1 MADTNNVQQLKQMFE
16 GIRDERRMYANT
28 AVRIGNAFL
37 ALLMYLSSKDDAFLR
52 KDRED
57 ATNFLIKFLAGLEVG
72 QYKSGVSGA
81 NIDSAG
87 NAEFGELVTR
97 LKAKLGELEVAGAS
111 EFRGNLSSEDF
122 VSGFVGGR
130 GWSIFRR
137 EVLNALGVPETKYT
151 GEFDDIVVRGAMRV
165 FSMIIS
171 QLLGEND
178 NRIFTGMMEVDHY
191 DLVTGRVY
199 LQTHDGKLYNPFRK
213 DDYIMVQQYNGM
225 PSETNRHYITK
236 HYELIVTAAGCG
248 EVGAGENRLDWVEF
262 RNFVSADG
270 RAAADVISKGDTF
283 TRVDNT
289 TDADRKGLI
298 QIITV
303 GTATPYLDV
312 VYGMKTDPD
321 NSLKGRLG
329 NLQGIRHHLFG
340 WLDGFGE
347 LLTNLYAVGDFRLRR
362 TGESVDAKIE
372 MLRAMFATRYSDL
385 RYELTDADNYL
396 YNATFDETM
405 DGWSVQDDGRIITS
419 NGEALLMNGNTYIAD
434 GRIAGVEQLD
444 GRNVLHIKKSSIRQA
459 NALIRK
465 PGTHKEYVLPTS
477 DTTDQYT
484 EVKDP
489 LYMSVRFLA
498 VTDGT
503 LTAGMSGSTS
513 APGSLPAPATVAVT
527 ASTEWQELQW
537 QGTWDGKGDFILQYT
552 GDMYVSL
559 LSLTDRAL
567 DDFKK
572 EVSTQII
579 QTASNIRLLGT
590 NINNLRG
597 TVTQLGIELDA
608 AKEQIRIYADKYDE
622 LNGTVT
628 NLGIRLDAAEGQI
641 SIYAEKYD
649 RLNNTVTNL
658 GVRLD
663 AAEGSITNYAVRIN
677 NNESAISALRI
688 KTDSI
693 SSAVTGVQGDL
704 ATARSRIEAVAAIAG
719 EAALGEY
726 YYQENNPWSGWASGT
741 EWRHIGCKWK
751 AKVSGTPYLAATPG
765 GGTESRTTGAGR
777 LYRYLG
783 GSTGNL
789 NVWEEIN
796 EAAASVS
803 YIVQTKDHISAVV
816 ANFDAAGNV
825 TAASGIATTAEG
837 NRLWAGKSSFDS
849 LSNVVGT
856 HTAQI
861 QNNASAIALRAT
873 TSTVDALSGRVSVAE
888 ANIDV
893 MSTQISLRVEKDGI
907 ISAINQSAEEVKIL
921 ASKIKLEGYT
931 TINNSFS
938 VDVDGTTCIGGF
950 RVSGNG
956 LTNGP
961 DFDNDA
967 YVIFRNDAHKCFA
980 GIGGNIL
987 PSASGAR
994 GVARFENF
1002 DDSGWWGYDHNFAV
1016 IIGAKGSVDN
1026 TAIAVSGG
1034 HISGLALKTLTVGHD
1049 SVTSTSVPAKL
1060 ADVRIGRDVNSVYA
1074 STQFYW
1080 RANSANSYES
1090 KTREINLILPDMEP
1104 YDDGHMI
1111 FFKRGD
1117 NNGNDVYIYPGLS
1130 TRREFNAV
1138 TQTYVDKKGYTYI
1151 VFDNESHATRISPL
1165 KLDSCGDAMCLI
1177 YHSKL
1182 QVTVNNVTYYGAWLQ
1197 HKFPRTW

>member
-1 MADTNNVQQLKQMFE
+1 MTVGSATPYMDISYGLKTNPDEALK
-16 GIRDERRMYANT
+16 G
-28 AVRIGNAFL
+28 RIGN
-37 ALLMYLSSKDDAFLR
+37 LS
-52 KDRED
+52 
-57 ATNFLIKFLAGLEVG
+57 
-72 QYKSGVSGA
+72 
-81 NIDSAG
+81 
-87 NAEFGELVTR
+87 
-97 LKAKLGELEVAGAS
+97 
-111 EFRGNLSSEDF
+111 
-122 VSGFVGGR
+122 
-130 GWSIFRR
+130 
-137 EVLNALGVPETKYT
+137 
-151 GEFDDIVVRGAMRV
+151 
-165 FSMIIS
+165 
-171 QLLGEND
+171 
-178 NRIFTGMMEVDHY
+178 
-191 DLVTGRVY
+191 
-199 LQTHDGKLYNPFRK
+199 
-213 DDYIMVQQYNGM
+213 
-225 PSETNRHYITK
+225 
-236 HYELIVTAAGCG
+236 
-248 EVGAGENRLDWVEF
+248 
-262 RNFVSADG
+262 
-270 RAAADVISKGDTF
+270 
-283 TRVDNT
+283 
-289 TDADRKGLI
+289 
-298 QIITV
+298 
-303 GTATPYLDV
+303 
-312 VYGMKTDPD
+312 
-321 NSLKGRLG
+321 
-329 NLQGIRHHLFG
+329 GIYSPLFG
-340 WLDGFGE
+340 QLEGFGE
-347 LLTNLYAVGDFRLRR
+347 LLINLYAVGDFRIRR
-362 TGESVDAKIE
+362 TGENVDAELK
-372 MLRAMFATRYSDL
+372 MLKGLFSTQFQKQT
-385 RYELTDADNYL
+385 YELTEDENYL
-396 YNATFDETM
+396 TNATFGENMEGWTADTDENTKLLSYT
-405 DGWSVQDDGRIITS
+405 DGVPLVLNGSVVSAGYHRANVEECDGKMMLHLRATGIKQ
-419 NGEALLMNGNTYIAD
+419 GN
-434 GRIAGVEQLD
+434 
-444 GRNVLHIKKSSIRQA
+444 S
-459 NALIRK
+459 LIRK
-465 PGTHKEYVLPTS
+465 PGTHKEYTLPAAGAETT
-477 DTTDQYT
+477 DTTD
-484 EVKDP
+484 KDVQDK
-489 LYMSVRFLA
+489 LYLSIKL
-498 VTDGT
+498 
-503 LTAGMSGSTS
+503 LPKTAGKLTIGFRYTGT
-513 APGSLPAPATVAVT
+513 APDGKTNTLPYVVDMDIDK
-527 ASTEWQELQW
+527 SQEWQTLQW
-537 QGTWDGKGDFILQYT
+537 EGTWHGLGDFYLHYT
-552 GDMYVSL
+552 GEMYVSI
-559 LSLTDRAL
+559 LSVTDRPL
-567 DDFKK
+567 DEFKSS
-572 EVSTQII
+572 VSTQIV
-579 QTASNIRLLGT
+579 QTAENVRIIGT
-590 NINNLRG
+590 NINAVKG
-597 TVTQLGIELDA
+597 SVTQLGIELRAADA
-608 AKEQIRIYADKYDE
+608 EIRLYVDTSTSDLE
-622 LNGTVT
+622 RR
-628 NLGIRLDAAEGQI
+628 LGI
-641 SIYAEKYD
+641 
-649 RLNNTVTNL
+649 
-658 GVRLD
+658 RLD
-663 AAEGSITNYAVRIN
+663 AAEGSITNYAVRIS

-726 YYQENNPWSGWASGT
+726 YYQENNPWSGWDSGT

-751 AKVSGTPYLAATPG
+751 AKVIGTPYLAATPG

-796 EAAASVS
+796 EAAASAS
-803 YIVQTKDHISAVV
+803 YIAQTKDHISAVV
-816 ANFDAAGNV
+816 ANFDASGNV

-849 LSNVVGT
+849 LSNVVGI
-856 HTAQI
+856 HTTQI

-873 TSTVDALSGRVSVAE
+873 TSTVNALSGRVSIAE

-921 ASKIKLEGYT
+921 ASKIKLEGCT

-938 VDVDGTTCIGGF
+938 VDVDGTTRIGGF
-950 RVSGNG
+950 KVSGNG

-1104 YDDGHMI
+1104 YDDGHVI

-1130 TRREFNAV
+1130 TRREYNAV
-1138 TQTYVDKKGYTYI
+1138 TQTYVDKTGYTYI